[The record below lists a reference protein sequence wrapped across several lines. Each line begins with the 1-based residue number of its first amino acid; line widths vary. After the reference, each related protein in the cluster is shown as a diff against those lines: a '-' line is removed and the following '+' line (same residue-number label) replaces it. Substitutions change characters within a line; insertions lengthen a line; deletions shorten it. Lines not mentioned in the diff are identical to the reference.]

1 VKLRIKAAFEGGE
14 DFSCVTMSF
23 LLHFETT
30 VGLLYIVVHCCTL
43 LYIVERR
50 GAVKE

>member
-1 VKLRIKAAFEGGE
+1 MKLRIKAAFRGGE
-14 DFSCVTMSF
+14 DFSCVPMRF
-23 LLHFETT
+23 LLHFKTS

-43 LYIVERR
+43 LYIVERM